1 MWDADIGDEGVRAFI
16 QFMIDTENMSFKLLE
31 FLNCGITSLGCEFI
45 ARLFVPPSLCNI
57 EVLNLDYNQFGN
69 DGLAELMI
77 GLKTNKSLTY
87 LSLAYCKIEAE
98 GMVHFQEYVA
108 NPECTLANLVLQG
121 NNLGNIGVGELSQY
135 LINNNSIES
144 LNLNNVQFG
153 NNDDAVNTFVSLITT
168 NTNIYDYKLK
178 YNLITSQGF

>member
-1 MWDADIGDEGVRAFI
+1 
-16 QFMIDTENMSFKLLE
+16 
-31 FLNCGITSLGCEFI
+31 
-45 ARLFVPPSLCNI
+45 
-57 EVLNLDYNQFGN
+57 
-69 DGLAELMI
+69 
-77 GLKTNKSLTY
+77 
-87 LSLAYCKIEAE
+87 
-98 GMVHFQEYVA
+98 MVHFQEYVA